1 MRGKLALFTVAATVL
16 AACSEPENL
25 EALIQKRE
33 NLKQSLL
40 DIEKKIAVLDTT
52 SANVQT
58 GLLVTWEEAKTGS
71 FTHEIEV
78 QGSIETDRDVLLNA
92 ESGGLVQSV
101 LVKEGQR
108 VKKGQV
114 LVQIDNQVISS
125 SIDELKTAIEFAEFN
140 YKKQKELFDQG
151 LGTEFQLVQA
161 KNNLD
166 NLKSRLLSLNTQ
178 RGKFSI
184 TAPFD
189 GVVDHIYARVGAV
202 AGPQSPVLRLVD
214 NGEIRIVA
222 DLSERLY
229 SRIKLGM
236 PVAIHVP
243 SLNDTIITANISNIG
258 NYIHPTNRTFRVQAA
273 LKNNRVLLP
282 NMLVRMRISD
292 YTNNNALLIPSE
304 SVLIDR
310 NDKSYVFLALKD
322 KKGNMI
328 AQRQDVEVIES
339 YNGITEIRPTAEIQS
354 GTKIV
359 VQGARGLANN
369 DYIRAK

>member
-1 MRGKLALFTVAATVL
+1 MRTKLTLLTIAAIVL
-16 AACSEPENL
+16 AACSEPETL
-25 EALIQKRE
+25 EALVQKRE
-33 NLKQSLL
+33 SLKQNLVE
-40 DIEKKIAVLDTT
+40 IENKIAALDTA
-52 SANVQT
+52 SASIQD
-58 GLLVTWEEAKTGS
+58 GLLVTWEEAKTGN
-71 FTHEIEV
+71 FTHQIEV

-92 ESGGLVQSV
+92 ESGGLIQSV

-114 LVQIDNQVISS
+114 LVQIDAQVISS

-166 NLKSRLLSLNTQ
+166 NLKSRLSGLNTQ

-189 GVVDHIYARVGAV
+189 GVVDQIFARVGAM
-202 AGPQSPVLRLVD
+202 AGPQAPVLRLVD

-222 DLSERLY
+222 DVSERLF
-229 SRIKLGM
+229 SRLSLGM
-236 PVAIHVP
+236 PISVQVP
-243 SLNDTIITANISNIG
+243 SLNDTIITMNISNIG
-258 NYIHPTNRTFRVQAA
+258 NYIHPTNRTFRVQAL

-282 NMLVRMRISD
+282 NMLARMRISD
-292 YTNNNALLIPSE
+292 YTNENALLIPSE
-304 SVLIDR
+304 SVLRDR
-310 NDKSYVFLALKD
+310 NDKSYVFLAVQD
-322 KKGNMI
+322 KKGKMV

-339 YNGITEIRPTAEIQS
+339 FNGLTEIRPSAEIQP
-354 GTKIV
+354 GTKV
-359 VQGARGLANN
+359 VVRGARGLANN
-369 DYIRAK
+369 DYIRTK